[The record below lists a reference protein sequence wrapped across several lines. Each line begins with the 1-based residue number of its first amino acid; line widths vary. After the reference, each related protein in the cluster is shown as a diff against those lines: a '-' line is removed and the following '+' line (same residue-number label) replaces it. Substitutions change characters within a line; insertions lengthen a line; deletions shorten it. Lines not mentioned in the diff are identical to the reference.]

1 MLWET
6 KESKAAGE
14 VQALQMLQVS
24 EEKKCQPTATEFIQL
39 NF

>member
-24 EEKKCQPTATEFIQL
+24 EEKNVSLLLQSLFS
-39 NF
+39 